1 MCSCVSQG
9 PLLSHDLVGEVS
21 QRALACITW
30 KSHHEPCGLCQQ
42 TINGQRTRLIE
53 VLEGLLE
60 MGAGKHWCKSGHAE
74 VICVDTR
81 WGVDSGETV
90 HGQICRNYP
99 CENAPG
105 WDGEKQLTATEMN
118 QQ

>member
-1 MCSCVSQG
+1 MQLGVVDVFMCFQE
-9 PLLSHDLVGEVS
+9 PLLSHDLVLEVS

-60 MGAGKHWCKSGHAE
+60 MGAGKHLSLIH
-74 VICVDTR
+74 I
-81 WGVDSGETV
+81 
-90 HGQICRNYP
+90 
-99 CENAPG
+99 
-105 WDGEKQLTATEMN
+105 
-118 QQ
+118 